1 METSEVNLRCIDG
14 SRNRSYR
21 SFENVRDG
29 LYRSY
34 RPDFRVSI
42 REKTDRRES
51 EYSAFRQDP

>member
-1 METSEVNLRCIDG
+1 METSEVICAVSTAPGIGAIAVLRMSG
-14 SRNRSYR
+14 
-21 SFENVRDG
+21 
-29 LYRSY
+29 SY